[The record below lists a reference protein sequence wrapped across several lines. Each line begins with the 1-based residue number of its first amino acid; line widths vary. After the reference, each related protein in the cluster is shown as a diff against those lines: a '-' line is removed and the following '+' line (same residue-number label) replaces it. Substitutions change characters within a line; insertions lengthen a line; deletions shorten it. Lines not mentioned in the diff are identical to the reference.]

1 MTIKLEELMPRH
13 KPIQTLDGKTSTFS
27 RYSLNELKWY
37 FHNYVKKYHEGYE
50 VDDEN
55 KEVITALLLYF
66 SQNPAFESLPQIKAP
81 SLKKGILLAGNV
93 GSGKS
98 LLLRILKDMGLPSPS
113 FQVKSCREVANAFL
127 SDGFNGIRV
136 YGSDSVQIRFEKHVK
151 RHVLFDDLGAESSV
165 VHYGNKLNVIQ
176 EILLERYNHFVRFG
190 LMTHLTTNLNR
201 AELEQTYGHRVMSR
215 MHEMFNFL
223 TLGGKKQSKDRRI

>member
-1 MTIKLEELMPRH
+1 MIVKLEELIPRH
-13 KPIQTLDGKTSTFS
+13 QAIQTPDEKISIFS
-27 RYSLNELKWY
+27 KYSVNELKWY
-37 FHNYVKKYHEGYE
+37 FHNYVKKYHKGYE

-55 KEVITALLLYF
+55 KEAITALLLYF
-66 SQNPAFESLPQIKAP
+66 SQNPAFELLPQIKAP

-98 LLLRILKDMGLPSPS
+98 LLLRILKDMRLPSPS
-113 FQVKSCREVANAFL
+113 FQIKSCREVAHAFL
-127 SDGFNGIRV
+127 SDGFNGIRA
-136 YGSDSVQIRFEKHVK
+136 YGSESVQIRSGKHVK

-165 VHYGNKLNVIQ
+165 VHYGNKLNVMQ
-176 EILLERYNHFVRFG
+176 EILLERYNHFVRFR

-201 AELEQTYGHRVMSR
+201 AELEQTYDHRIMSR